1 MSQGSGKEEKS
12 FSFDDAFVH
21 LGILFKHTRLIVLTG
36 CLVLVFGLFYYCYAK
51 PVYEAKSL
59 VKCVYVA
66 DPLDRQRGFG
76 ERPGWLALRENLPSE
91 VINRRAAKR
100 LGIDAGFGK
109 IRKDLVRRVRVY
121 KDQGGES
128 VNDEL
133 IRVEVH
139 GYKPNLVNKW
149 SKALVQEYVNYRKEK
164 RDAIAFG
171 DIGKWEED
179 RKKTAQQIINLK
191 QEQIEVED
199 QLQYDRLKSEMTN
212 LKNLQNQITQNNQ
225 RLQLQEKY

>member
-1 MSQGSGKEEKS
+1 MFLAYFITATLSQWQ
-12 FSFDDAFVH
+12 
-21 LGILFKHTRLIVLTG
+21 
-36 CLVLVFGLFYYCYAK
+36 
-51 PVYEAKSL
+51 AKSL
-59 VKCVYVA
+59 VKVYVA
-66 DPLDRQRGFG
+66 DPLDSN
-76 ERPGWLALRENLPSE
+76 EVLARPGWLALRENLPSE

-149 SKALVQEYVNYRKEK
+149 SKALVEEYVDYRKEK

-191 QEQIEVED
+191 QEQSEFS
-199 QLQYDRLKSEMTN
+199 QLHPTLKSEMTN
-212 LKNLQNQITQNNQ
+212 
-225 RLQLQEKY
+225 